1 MKLRREFAA
10 VAAIAMFASMTPVSP
25 ASAASIGGGGASFLA
40 NMMDICAA
48 LYNRN
53 TQYNPPA
60 SGSST
65 PGDTVTYASVGSST
79 GKSGFANGTYKFG
92 GSESA
97 YSSGTAPSTLVYVPL
112 VGGPIAIGY
121 RVDNISPAN
130 AQVRLTGELVAKIFA
145 GQITNWNDPAIAAV
159 NKATSVKK
167 KLTSTVA
174 GVTASVAKVGTKVN
188 FTVKMNA
195 AARKKFA
202 KSKVTITRT
211 ALGGSPKIVM
221 SSAPKASLTRSIAYA
236 KNTVYTVKA
245 GKTTVG
251 VLAVEQV
258 KDGVTITFP
267 SLPIRVVHRSDGS
280 GTTNNFANYLNKSF
294 PSIWTKVTSDTFA
307 TAFPGTVPTDGS
319 FQSARGNE
327 GLASYVR
334 DNNGA
339 ITYAELS
346 FLEERS
352 VKAAAVMNPGKK
364 FVAPSPVSSAIWFE
378 AAEVGAEGL
387 VTQNFAN
394 TAADA
399 YPINAISYGLASKT
413 TSADN
418 TSVKSYFSFF
428 LNQCAPKNAAGAG
441 YTALQGA
448 ILTKA
453 LAQVAK
459 ISAG

>member
-1 MKLRREFAA
+1 MKLRRKFVTVAVLAA
-10 VAAIAMFASMTPVSP
+10 VASMTPVSHV
-25 ASAASIGGGGASFLA
+25 SAAPIGGGGASFLA

-48 LYNRN
+48 QYNRN
-53 TQYNPPA
+53 TQFNTA
-60 SGSST
+60 S
-65 PGDTVTYASVGSST
+65 DVVTYASVGSST
-79 GKSGFANGTYKFG
+79 GKSGFKAGTYKFG

-97 YSSGTAPSTLVYVPL
+97 YSTGTEPANLVYVPL

-121 RVDNISPAN
+121 RVDGMTPAN

-159 NKATSVKK
+159 NKATSVNK
-167 KLTSTVA
+167 KLTSAAA
-174 GVTASVAKVGTKVN
+174 GVTATVAKVGTKVK
-188 FTVKMNA
+188 FTVKMTS
-195 AARKKFA
+195 AARAKFKNA
-202 KSKVTITRT
+202 KVVITRT
-211 ALGGSPKIVM
+211 ALGGSPKIVQ
-221 SSAPKASLTRSIAYA
+221 SAKPAATLTRTINYA
-236 KNTVYTVKA
+236 KDTFYTVKA

-251 VLAVEQV
+251 ILAVDKVQ
-258 KDGVTITFP
+258 DGVTITFP
-267 SLPIRVVHRSDGS
+267 SLPIRVVSRSDGS

-294 PSIWTKVTSDTFA
+294 PAIWSKVTSDTFA
-307 TAFPGTVPTDGS
+307 TAFPGTLPTDGS

-352 VKAAAVMNPGKK
+352 VKAAAVMNPGKR
-364 FVAPSPVSSAIWFE
+364 FVAPSPVSSAVWFE
-378 AAEVGAEGL
+378 AAEVADSGL
-387 VTQNFAN
+387 VTQNFVN

-399 YPINAISYGLASKT
+399 YPINAISYGLSSKT

-418 TSVKSYFSFF
+418 TSTKSYFSYF

-453 LAQVAK
+453 QAQVAK

>member
-1 MKLRREFAA
+1 MKLRRKFGVAIA
-10 VAAIAMFASMTPVSP
+10 LAAIAAPIST
-25 ASAASIGGGGASFLA
+25 SAVQAGTALGGGGASFLA

-48 LYNRN
+48 QYNRN
-53 TQYNPPA
+53 TAFN
-60 SGSST
+60 T
-65 PGDTVTYASVGSST
+65 NTDTITYASVGSSS
-79 GKSGFANGTYKFG
+79 GKTNFANGTYKFG

-97 YSSGTAPSTLVYVPL
+97 YSSGTAPATLVYVPL

-121 RVDNISPAN
+121 RVDGMSPAT

-145 GQITNWNDPAIAAV
+145 GQITNWNDPAIAAA
-159 NKATSVKK
+159 NKATSVAKK
-167 KLTSTVA
+167 VTATKD
-174 GVTASVAKVGTKVN
+174 GVTATVAKVGTKVN

-195 AARKKFA
+195 AARTKYKNA
-202 KSKVTITRT
+202 KVVITRT
-211 ALGGSPKIVM
+211 SLGSSPKIVL
-221 SSAPKASLTRSIAYA
+221 SAKPAASLPRSIAYA
-236 KNTVYTVKA
+236 KNTIYTVKA
-245 GKTTVG
+245 GKTTIG
-251 VLAVEQV
+251 ILAVEKVQ
-258 KDGVTITFP
+258 DGVTIAFP
-267 SLPIRVVHRSDGS
+267 NLPIRVVHRSDGS
-280 GTTNNFANYLNKSF
+280 GTTNNFANFLNKSF
-294 PSIWTKVTSDTFA
+294 PSIWTKPTSDTYA
-307 TAFPGTVPTDGS
+307 TAFPGTIPTDGS

-327 GLASYVR
+327 GLANYVR
-334 DNNGA
+334 DNNGS

-346 FLEERS
+346 YLDERG
-352 VKAAAVMNPGKK
+352 VKAAAVQNPGKRY
-364 FVAPSPVSSAIWFE
+364 VAPSPISSAVWFE
-378 AAEVGAEGL
+378 AAEVADTGL

-413 TSADN
+413 ASADN
-418 TSVKSYFSFF
+418 TGVKSYFSYF